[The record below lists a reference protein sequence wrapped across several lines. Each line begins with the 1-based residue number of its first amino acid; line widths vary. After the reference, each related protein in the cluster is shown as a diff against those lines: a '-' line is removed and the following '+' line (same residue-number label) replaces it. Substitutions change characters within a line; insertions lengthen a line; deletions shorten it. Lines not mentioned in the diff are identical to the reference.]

1 VAEEIEYMNREQAV
15 QILYEF
21 TKTDTLRKHA
31 CSVEAA
37 MKAYAKKYGE
47 DEELWGCIGLIHDF
61 DYELYP
67 DQHPMKGNE
76 ILAEKGVSLEIRN
89 IILGHADFSGVPR
102 ETLAAKVLYAVD
114 ELCGFI
120 IAVTL
125 VRPSRSL
132 SEVTFSSVLKKMKD
146 KRFAAKVNR
155 EEIINSARELGVE
168 LDQHVPFVAMALI
181 PVASELGLNP

>member
-1 VAEEIEYMNREQAV
+1 MKREEALNILFEY
-15 QILYEF
+15 
-21 TKTDTLRKHA
+21 TKTEALRKHA
-31 CSVEAA
+31 YSVEAA
-37 MKAYAKKYGE
+37 MRAYAKKFGE

-67 DQHPMKGNE
+67 DQHPMKGSE
-76 ILAEKGVSLEIRN
+76 ILAEKGIAPEIRT

-120 IAVTL
+120 IAVAL

-132 SEVTFSSVLKKMKD
+132 SEVGFSSVQKKMKD

-155 EEIINSARELGVE
+155 EEIIRGAAELGVE
-168 LDQHVPFVAMALI
+168 MEQHVPFVAMAMI
-181 PVASELGLNP
+181 PIASELGLNP